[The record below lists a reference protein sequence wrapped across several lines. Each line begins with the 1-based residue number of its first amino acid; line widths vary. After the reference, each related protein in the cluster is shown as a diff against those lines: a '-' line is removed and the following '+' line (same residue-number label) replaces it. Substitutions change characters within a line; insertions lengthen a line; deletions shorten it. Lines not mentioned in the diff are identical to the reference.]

1 MGIFRNDGVFLIKV
15 QSADEA
21 FAKLGEE
28 VQRTA
33 EEGNMAADRFA
44 AGKTGDGL
52 VYHRLKNG
60 YRQIFLGRALID
72 QRLNV
77 CLGEDTTACGDRV
90 DRLIVLGVFIQS
102 GCVRLQKRG
111 HLVNKRTGSSGADAV
126 HSLLDIS
133 ILKVDDLRVLAA
145 ELDGNVGLRSLE
157 LQGRGDGNNLLH
169 ERNIDVLS
177 QGKAA
182 GSGDDR
188 MNLDV
193 PRYLLRLFEKIRE
206 GLLNFGKMSPVV
218 GEQDVFFQVQDD
230 NLDRCGTD
238 INT

>member
-1 MGIFRNDGVFLIKV
+1 
-15 QSADEA
+15 
-21 FAKLGEE
+21 
-28 VQRTA
+28 
-33 EEGNMAADRFA
+33 MAADRFA

-52 VYHRLKNG
+52 VYHCLKNR

-77 CLGEDTTACGDRV
+77 RLCKDSAACGDRV
-90 DRLIVLGVFIQS
+90 DRLIVFGVFVQS
-102 GCVRLQKRG
+102 GRVRLQKRG
-111 HLVNKRTGSSGADAV
+111 HLINERAGSSGADAV

-145 ELDGNVGLRSLE
+145 ELDGNVSLGSLE
-157 LQGRGDGNNLLH
+157 LQGGGDRDNLLH

-182 GSGDDR
+182 GPGDDR

-193 PRYLLRLFEKIRE
+193 SRYLFRLFEKICE
-206 GLLNFGKMSPVV
+206 GFLNFSKMSPVV
-218 GEQDVFFQVQDD
+218 GEQDVLFQVQDD